1 MDLDAIITLHAY
13 DRSLAHLWQIALNAH
28 ISIKETDRL
37 SMCVRV
43 CMLSSKTPKGRMER
57 ERKK

>member
-28 ISIKETDRL
+28 ISIKETD
-37 SMCVRV
+37 
-43 CMLSSKTPKGRMER
+43 MER
-57 ERKK
+57 EKEIEEKTN